1 MKNPSAKTAVAV
13 IFFVLLPFTGG
24 KYYVNSKADADK
36 LKKAPDTA
44 SHELWG
50 KVLAKRV
57 DKSGKRGLVDYD
69 GLKKEKEDLKNLR
82 AYLDYLGAFDPDKL
96 KNKKEKLAFWINC
109 YNAAVVAGVLNFK
122 PEKSV
127 KDVKD
132 FWRRVIVHV
141 GKKEYSLGDI
151 ENTILR
157 EMDEPRI
164 HWALVRASK
173 GCAALLAEPYTAGKL
188 EEQLTKQEKDYLV
201 GRKQAYLDRKKK
213 ALMLSSLFYWYGAD
227 FVRAAGT
234 KLSYVKKY
242 LSEDDLKFLED
253 NPVST
258 KYIKY
263 DWSLN
268 KQEK

>member
-1 MKNPSAKTAVAV
+1 MKKLNANV
-13 IFFVLLPFTGG
+13 IFVVVLFALLPLMGG
-24 KYYVNSKADADK
+24 KFYANTKADAGK

-57 DKSGKRGLVDYD
+57 DEKGLVDYE
-69 GLKKEKEDLKNLR
+69 GLKKEKADLKNLQ
-82 AYLDYLGAFDPDKL
+82 AYLDHLAAFDPEKL
-96 KNKKEKLAFWINC
+96 KDKKEKLAFWINC
-109 YNAAVVAGVLNFK
+109 YNAATIAGVLKFK

-127 KDVKD
+127 KEVKD
-132 FWRRVIVHV
+132 FWHRVIVHV
-141 GKKEYSLGDI
+141 GENEYSLGDI

-157 EMDEPRI
+157 NMDEPRI

-173 GCAALLAEPYTAGKL
+173 GCAGLLAEPYTAGKL
-188 EEQLTKQEKDYLV
+188 EEQLGAQEKSYLA
-201 GRKQAYLDRKKK
+201 GRRQVYLDRKRK
-213 ALMLSSLFYWYGAD
+213 ALMLSSLFYWYGPD

-234 KLSYVKKY
+234 KLSYVRKY
-242 LSEDDLKFLED
+242 LSEEDLEFIED
-253 NPVST
+253 NPIAT

-268 KQEK
+268 SQSP